1 MTKNIE
7 PSTTELKNRI
17 DEVLAINPQDISKE
31 NLISFTSKL
40 ANIVELIENER
51 TLKSK
56 VDYINK
62 NSRVKK
68 EESNLVNQGNNIL
81 KIAGE
86 ILVKIDAIIK
96 ETGVKLKTSEEVYKS
111 HLNRG
116 VIMTTPDEVVA
127 TELENLRE
135 KVGKDK
141 TVSIGEISGLIST
154 INRLKWEFST
164 LNLPPLPEEEINIIN
179 DMSDVYEETME
190 RYQRLRKYTGQ
201 SDYDIL
207 KGVWEW
213 ETLRNLTSSGID
225 YRLSPIY
232 DTIEGN
238 HLNYNSQR
246 VTKEVEKY
254 QQTVRSFQNRF
265 NESTAKLDNRWWVKL
280 LLFIPQAIG
289 KVIGF
294 FLSKITIGV

>member
-1 MTKNIE
+1 MTKNIN
-7 PSTTELKNRI
+7 PNIIELQNRI
-17 DEVLAINPQDISKE
+17 DEVLNINPQDISKE
-31 NLISFTSKL
+31 NLISFTGKL
-40 ANIVELIENER
+40 ANIVELIEAER
-51 TLKSK
+51 TLKLK

-62 NSRVKK
+62 NGRVKK
-68 EESNLVNQGNNIL
+68 EENNLIYQGNNIL

-96 ETGVKLKTSEEVYKS
+96 ETGVKLKTSEEVYRN
-111 HLNRG
+111 HVNQG
-116 VIMTTPDEVVA
+116 VYTMTPDEVVA
-127 TELENLRE
+127 TELDNLRE

-141 TVSIGEISGLIST
+141 KVSIGEIGGLIST

-164 LNLPPLPEEEINIIN
+164 LNLPPLPEEEVNIIN

-190 RYQRLRKYTGQ
+190 RFQRLRKYTGQ

-213 ETLRNLTSSGID
+213 ETSKNLTSSGID